1 MSISLERSGDQLQ
14 VNVQGQLVTKN
25 RHELTQAVLSE
36 LERGARKVR
45 IDFAQTGYI
54 DSSGLG
60 MLVSLSKRLRERGGE
75 LRLANLNRDLKTL
88 FELTGLD
95 TLFRVDYDNN
105 DGDGG
110 SIRPPRRSRP
120 SGPAA
125 SAADVERSED
135 APPP

>member
-1 MSISLERSGDQLQ
+1 MSISLERSGDQLE
-14 VNVQGQLVTKN
+14 VDVRGQLVTKN

-36 LERGARKVR
+36 LERGARRVR
-45 IDFAQTGYI
+45 IDFAETGYI

-105 DGDGG
+105 NDGDGG
-110 SIRPPRRSRP
+110 SGRAAPRRSRP
-120 SGPAA
+120 SGPV
-125 SAADVERSED
+125 AADAERSED
-135 APPP
+135 ASSA